1 MKMTNVPNSLIE
13 VIQYFSNKKTCVEFV
28 RDLRWQNGV
37 TCPVCASKDVTE
49 LTTRQLWQCK
59 GCRKQFSVKVGTIFE
74 DSNIPLQKWL
84 TAMFLMSSA
93 KNGISSYEL
102 HRSLGITQKSAWFL
116 SHRIREAFRNGS
128 VTKLTG
134 TVEADET
141 YVGGLE
147 KNKHVKKRNP
157 KRGRNADS
165 KTPVMGIV
173 QRGGRVTAKVIDD
186 VTRKSLHREIKKEV
200 EPGTTLYTDELPAY
214 RKLNQFAHETVNHSE
229 EEYVI
234 YKEDGT
240 KVHTNTVEGFFNLFK
255 RCVKGTHIHLSTFHM
270 DRYLDEECYRYST
283 CKSKDGARFE
293 QAASQIF
300 GKKLSYKELTGQAS

>member
-1 MKMTNVPNSLIE
+1 MKMQNVPNTLIE
-13 VIQYFSNKKTCVEFV
+13 VIQYFSDKKTCVEFV

-84 TAMFLMSSA
+84 TGMWLMSNA

-116 SHRIREAFRNGS
+116 SHRIRESFRNGS
-128 VTKLTG
+128 ITKLTG

-141 YVGGLE
+141 YVGGEE
-147 KNKHVKKRNP
+147 KNKHVSKRATNNGEAM
-157 KRGRNADS
+157 RR
-165 KTPVMGIV
+165 KTGVMGIV
-173 QRGGRVTAKVIDD
+173 QRGGRVTAKVLDD
-186 VTRKSLHREIKKEV
+186 TTKKSLHREIKKEV
-200 EPGTTLYTDELPAY
+200 EPGTVIYTDELNAY
-214 RKLNQFAHETVNHSE
+214 RGLTEYVHDTVNHTDK
-229 EEYVI
+229 EYVR
-234 YKEDGT
+234 YENDGT
-240 KVHTNTVEGFFNLFK
+240 KVHTNTVEGFFGLFK

-270 DRYLDEECYRYST
+270 DRYLDEECYRYNT
-283 CKSKDGARFE
+283 RKSNDGARFQ

-300 GKKLSYKELTGQAS
+300 GKKLSYNELTGKTL